1 MERYRMTDVKL
12 FVADIDNT
20 LRGRKRRIPGPL
32 TLAAIREMH
41 DRRILIGIA
50 SGRPLW
56 QGVKDH
62 YREWK
67 LNTQFD
73 FLIGMNGG
81 ELWTKETD
89 RKEVFNLLSTDT
101 LKEIVTTMK
110 DLPDTNPFV
119 YRDGYE
125 LSRYLDDEMIASGQ
139 RHGSRVETCH
149 DDSDLWSEPTGKI
162 LYRCGTPENG
172 EKVEKFGQRAF
183 GNRISCFRTAP
194 SLVELQDP
202 RNNKGVAL
210 QHFCNKAGIDM
221 KNVIAFGDAEND
233 IEMLKVSGWSVC
245 LKNGM
250 DDVKAVCDDITEYPC
265 DEDGVGHYL
274 QDHVLNH

>member
-1 MERYRMTDVKL
+1 MISDVKL

-20 LRGRKRRIPGPL
+20 LRGKNIRIPGPM
-32 TLAAIREMH
+32 TISAIEELRK
-41 DRRILIGIA
+41 RGILIGIA

-62 YREWK
+62 YKEWK
-67 LNTQFD
+67 LGTQFD

-81 ELWTKETD
+81 ELWTKESNH
-89 RKEVFNLLSTDT
+89 KEVFNLLSTET

-125 LSRYLDDEMIASGQ
+125 LSRYLDDDMIASGK
-139 RHGSRVETCH
+139 RHGSRIETCH
-149 DDSDLWSEPTGKI
+149 DDSDLWQEPTGKI
-162 LYRCGTPENG
+162 LYRCKTPENG
-172 EKVEKFGQRAF
+172 ERVETFGQHAF
-183 GNRISCFRTAP
+183 GNRISCFRTVP

-210 QHFCNKAGIDM
+210 QHFCKKAGIDM

-233 IEMLKVSGWSVC
+233 IEMLKAAGWSVC

-250 DDVKAVCDDITEYPC
+250 DDVKAVSDDITEYSC
-265 DEDGVGHYL
+265 DEDGVGRYL
-274 QDHVLNH
+274 WKNILNQ